1 MKQHNPG
8 GHSVTQRTL
17 AALTSH
23 LAACSSSPHL
33 RTNTSSPI
41 TVLIPVYQFPTMALY
56 LICVPVSVASP
67 TCHDLTDFLSSHL
80 IILPHLVTL
89 LKSMYLLEIPP
100 HLYLVQNKS
109 YQLLQPGSSK
119 VVEFLGEDKRKMSQP
134 HDIFL

>member
-1 MKQHNPG
+1 MKQRNTG
-8 GHSVTQRTL
+8 GRSGTQRTL

-23 LAACSSSPHL
+23 LAACSLSPHL

-41 TVLIPVYQFPTMALY
+41 IVSIPVYQFLTMAVY
-56 LICVPVSVASP
+56 LICVPMSVPSP
-67 TCHDLTDFLSSHL
+67 TCHDLIDFLSSHL
-80 IILPHLVTL
+80 ILLPYLVTL

-100 HLYLVQNKS
+100 HLYLVQDKS

>member
-1 MKQHNPG
+1 MKQRNPG
-8 GHSVTQRTL
+8 GRSVTQRTL

-41 TVLIPVYQFPTMALY
+41 IVLIPVYQFLTMALY
-56 LICVPVSVASP
+56 LICVPVGVTSP

-100 HLYLVQNKS
+100 YLYLVQDKS

-134 HDIFL
+134 QDIFL